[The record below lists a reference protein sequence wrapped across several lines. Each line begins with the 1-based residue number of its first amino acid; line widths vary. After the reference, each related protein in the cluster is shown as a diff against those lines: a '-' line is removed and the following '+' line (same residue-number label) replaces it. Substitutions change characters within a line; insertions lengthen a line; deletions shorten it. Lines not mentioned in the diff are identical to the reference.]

1 MHSLLKILKMQCSI
15 CLHFVR
21 LKILNKKL
29 KISKLKSTV
38 KTYLNI
44 NQSWWQKVLLELFS
58 GQKFDKVW
66 KENVFS
72 RLK

>member
-1 MHSLLKILKMQCSI
+1 MQCSI